1 MTRSTPA
8 LLSCALVGILLPTM
22 AQSQIPVIDASNLF
36 ANTTTSIQSVITA
49 ANSVLTVANQVLDLT
64 PVEEIVLV
72 QSIAEDAALLADMI
86 ATAGA
91 VYTDVQS
98 LQAQIAVLFD
108 LGTAPLNATE
118 LSLRL
123 IEIRRVRAEAYI
135 YAMRTQTLMATLLR
149 TIGHVT
155 TLITQVGTI
164 IGNVQG
170 QQHIV
175 QVNTSINHTLAV
187 LEVQTASFQRAES
200 LDTMEHLLVQE
211 SLRRINADIM
221 ADWPRR

>member
-8 LLSCALVGILLPTM
+8 LVSCALVGMLLPTL
-22 AQSQIPVIDASNLF
+22 AQGQIPVIDASNLF

-64 PVEEIVLV
+64 PVEEMVIAQGL
-72 QSIAEDAALLADMI
+72 AEDAALLSETI

-108 LGTAPLNATE
+108 LHTAPANPTL
-118 LSLRL
+118 LSERLR
-123 IEIRRVRAEAYI
+123 EMRRVRADAYM

-175 QVNTSINHTLAV
+175 QVQTSIHHTLTV
-187 LEVQTASFQRAES
+187 LEMQQAAIQRAES
-200 LDTMEHLLVQE
+200 YDAMEQLLIAE
-211 SLRRINADIM
+211 SVRLINEDIR
-221 ADWPRR
+221 ADWPKQ